1 MTPAWQ
7 TRPVARFEPF
17 NGIRYDLDRSDLAR
31 VIAPPYDVI
40 DADQRAELAARDP
53 HNAVRIDLPSE
64 ADGEG
69 RYALANEHLLG
80 WQAEGILVT
89 DERPSF
95 TIYRM
100 TATDDAGV
108 ERRTTGI
115 IGALELSPPGTDI
128 LPHEHTTPKAKSD
141 RLDLLRACRAN
152 LSAIWGLSL
161 AKGLTDLLPVD
172 VPPLADLVDEDG
184 VRHTVWRLDD
194 PAACSAISAAVAEQP
209 IVVADGH
216 HRYETSLAY
225 KGERQAAEGDPGLAG
240 STMAFV
246 VELVEDELTV
256 HAIHRLISG
265 LPAGTDLVSALA
277 PWFDAAGA
285 PTADQPVTTTMADTG
300 CLTLVLPDREVLLR
314 PRPDALADARDL
326 DSSRLDV
333 GLDALPDHQLS
344 FQHGVENVRA
354 AVRSGS
360 VDAGVLLRPATIAQ
374 IEATAHGGERMPPK
388 TTFFHPKPK
397 TGLVFRSL

>member
-1 MTPAWQ
+1 M
-7 TRPVARFEPF
+7 ARFEPF
-17 NGIRYDLDRSDLAR
+17 AGIRYDQQRSDLGR

-40 DADQRAELAARDP
+40 DAPQRAALAARDP
-53 HNAVRIDLPSE
+53 HNAVLIDLPAE
-64 ADGEG
+64 ADGDG
-69 RYALANEHLLG
+69 RYEIAREHLEAWLANG
-80 WQAEGILVT
+80 TLVV

-95 TIYRM
+95 TVYRM
-100 TATDDAGV
+100 STRDEADV
-108 ERRTTGI
+108 ERRTTGV

-141 RLDLLRACRAN
+141 RLDLLRSCRSN

-161 AKGLTDLLPVD
+161 SKGLTDLLPVEG
-172 VPPLADLVDEDG
+172 PPFADLVDEDG
-184 VRHTVWRLDD
+184 VRHTVWRVDD
-194 PAACSAISAAVAEQP
+194 PATCTAISAAVAEQP
-209 IVVADGH
+209 VVVADGH

-225 KGERQAAEGDPGLAG
+225 KGEREAIDGHAGEAGATLA
-240 STMAFV
+240 FI

-265 LPAGTDLVSALA
+265 LPAGTDLLAALA
-277 PWFDAAGA
+277 PWFEDAGPPPAG
-285 PTADQPVTTTMADTG
+285 QPVTAAMAEAG

-314 PRPDALADARDL
+314 PRPAALADARDL

-333 GLDALPDHQLS
+333 GLAALPDHQLS
-344 FQHGVENVRA
+344 FQHGVDNARA
-354 AVRSGS
+354 AVASGAAQ
-360 VDAGVLLRPATIAQ
+360 AGVLLRPATVAQ

-397 TGLVFRSL
+397 TGLVFRSLG